1 MEIKKDLMSGLF
13 LYKFNSEF
21 VPLKKGEI
29 TAANAAALSGKL
41 LQMANGTVY
50 SNDGDEI
57 VIHDQKLDALEDMMG

>member
-1 MEIKKDLMSGLF
+1 MEIKKTLCRVFF